1 VGWGEGGQWDQAY
14 AYFDRAWGHV
24 LANLVKRWETGQ
36 PIDWRDWL
44 ARLEALRKPAEP
56 ASR

>member
-1 VGWGEGGQWDQAY
+1 
-14 AYFDRAWGHV
+14 V

-36 PIDWRDWL
+36 PMDWSDWL
-44 ARLEALRKPAEP
+44 ARLEAMRKPAEP